1 MLKAKYWITSFL
13 LLMVLNLI
21 SFINYYISQI
31 LLAILEPFGEWFQ
44 FIASLVV
51 SLPISLVILGYFHLW
66 IKEKRVTFNL
76 DRQSI
81 KSAISSVLI
90 LFMYYNTIVLINFYG
105 NYFTNA
111 DIIKL
116 DRYSVPSMFIYFLVF
131 CTFFYFLF
139 DNFKITRK

>member
-1 MLKAKYWITSFL
+1 
-13 LLMVLNLI
+13 MVLNLI

-31 LLAILEPFGEWFQ
+31 LLAILEPFGEWFR

-66 IKEKRVTFNL
+66 LRERRIILSL
-76 DRQSI
+76 DLQSI
-81 KSAISSVLI
+81 RSAILSFLI
-90 LFMYYNTIVLINFYG
+90 LFLYYNTIVLINFYS
-105 NYFTNA
+105 NYFINA

-116 DRYSVPSMFIYFLVF
+116 DSYSFPGMFIYFLVF

>member
-31 LLAILEPFGEWFQ
+31 LLAILEPFGEWFR

-90 LFMYYNTIVLINFYG
+90 LFMYYNTIVLIDFYSK
-105 NYFTNA
+105 YFINVEIMKTNHW
-111 DIIKL
+111 
-116 DRYSVPSMFIYFLVF
+116 SVASIYFIIF
-131 CTFFYFLF
+131 CAFFYFFF